1 MLRSSLESVVLQVKL
16 LAMGSPQSVLALAVD
31 PPDASNIQR
40 AVCNLKEIGALTIQ
54 MGNKFDAYDG
64 NLTFV
69 GRVLSRL
76 PIDIRLGRLILL
88 GHVFDCLEEAVV
100 IGKSLLQCPA
110 PYFNFVIV
118 KPLKITFVC
127 SCGIECQVSFRLPLH

>member
-1 MLRSSLESVVLQVKL
+1 MLEQEASPEMLRSSLESVVLQVKL
-16 LAMGSPQSVLALAVD
+16 LAMGSPQSVLALSVD

-54 MGNKFDAYDG
+54 VGNRYDSFDG

-100 IGKSLLQCPA
+100 IGKLLNAA
-110 PYFNFVIV
+110 PYV
-118 KPLKITFVC
+118 KNKGP
-127 SCGIECQVSFRLPLH
+127 

>member
-100 IGKSLLQCPA
+100 IGKS
-110 PYFNFVIV
+110 
-118 KPLKITFVC
+118 
-127 SCGIECQVSFRLPLH
+127 